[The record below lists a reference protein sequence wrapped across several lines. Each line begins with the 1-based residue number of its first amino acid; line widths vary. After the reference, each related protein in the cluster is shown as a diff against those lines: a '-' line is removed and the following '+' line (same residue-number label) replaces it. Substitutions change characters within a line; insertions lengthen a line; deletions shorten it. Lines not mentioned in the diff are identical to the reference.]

1 MNATP
6 AAHWPGK
13 AAVVSGGA
21 RGMGGAVALALLR
34 DGAVVHVLDALPAA
48 DPAWAALHAAASG
61 VPGQLVVHHGDVST
75 PAAWEAL
82 AAALNAG
89 GLPLA
94 GLVNNAGI
102 TGPRNTV
109 TQTVLADWERVMAV
123 NLTGA
128 MLGLRTL
135 APLMH
140 GGGAVV
146 NISSTVGMTG
156 YHNAAYSASKWALRG
171 LTRSAAME
179 LAPRGVRV
187 NCVCPGVVD
196 TELIHTSPA
205 LVAALQ
211 NVIPMQA
218 MAAPEQ
224 VAQVICFLLGP
235 QASYVTGADFA
246 VDGGVSGGGLYW
258 PVGRAVGALG
268 ASDLF
273 NNTR

>member
-1 MNATP
+1 MSTP
-6 AAHWPGK
+6 SSAHWPSK
-13 AAVVSGGA
+13 AAVVTGGA
-21 RGMGGAVALALLR
+21 RGMGGATALQLLHE
-34 DGAVVHVLDALPAA
+34 GAAVHVLDALPAA
-48 DPAWAALHAAASG
+48 DPAWGALKAAAADARG
-61 VPGQLVVHHGDVST
+61 LLTIHHGDVST
-75 PAAWEAL
+75 PSAWQDL
-82 AAALNAG
+82 AAALDAG

-109 TQTVLADWERVMAV
+109 TQTVLVDWDHVLAV

-128 MLGLRTL
+128 MLGIRTL
-135 APLMH
+135 APLMRS
-140 GGGAVV
+140 GGAVV

-179 LAPRGVRV
+179 LAPRSVRV

-218 MAAPEQ
+218 MAAPQQ

-268 ASDLF
+268 APDFS
-273 NNTR
+273 NHT